1 MYVCMHVCVCMC
13 ACVVF
18 YGRTDILLHPIMYTS
33 PSVCRFVSIV
43 LLLCIW
49 PCTCVVLNWL
59 LHLCVSCVCVCVLSH
74 MCCFL
79 SVICTYGDE
88 HLRLHICFCIC
99 VVGNVLFHGCHFV
112 CVVAYVCLAAGIG
125 ERHGL
130 GQMPPIISGKKRGRK
145 RSAVNV
151 LITLMHTNR
160 C

>member
-1 MYVCMHVCVCMC
+1 MCVHVCMC
-13 ACVVF
+13 CILWAYRYSTTSSYVHISVSVQVCFHCVVVVHL
-18 YGRTDILLHPIMYTS
+18 TLHMHCFELVVAF
-33 PSVCRFVSIV
+33 VCF
-43 LLLCIW
+43 
-49 PCTCVVLNWL
+49 
-59 LHLCVSCVCVCVLSH
+59 VCVCVLSH

-79 SVICTYGDE
+79 SVICTYGVE

-99 VVGNVLFHGCHFV
+99 VVGNVLFHGCRFV

-130 GQMPPIISGKKRGRK
+130 GKMPTIISGKKRGRK

>member
-1 MYVCMHVCVCMC
+1 MHACMYVC
-13 ACVVF
+13 ACVHVLYSMGVPIF
-18 YGRTDILLHPIMYTS
+18 YYILLCTHLRQCAGLFP
-33 PSVCRFVSIV
+33 
-43 LLLCIW
+43 LCCCAFDLAHALFWIG
-49 PCTCVVLNWL
+49 CCICVFR
-59 LHLCVSCVCVCVLSH
+59 VCVCVLSH

-79 SVICTYGDE
+79 SVICTYGVE

-99 VVGNVLFHGCHFV
+99 VVGNVLFHGCRFV

-130 GQMPPIISGKKRGRK
+130 GKMPTIISGKKRGRK